1 MSNATAS
8 FRLASSPDPLAVAID
23 RWKSACSAWCRTN
36 RAWKDCNVLFTNGA
50 SSIPMPNATF
60 QRMSNR
66 ARSAASS
73 SLTRSWL
80 CNSSALAR
88 MLGGTL
94 TRPLFV
100 VYSGLKSSSRNS
112 AGSCRA
118 RKP

>member
-1 MSNATAS
+1 MEGLQRALHK
-8 FRLASSPDPLAVAID
+8 RRIVDPDAQ
-23 RWKSACSAWCRTN
+23 RH
-36 RAWKDCNVLFTNGA
+36 
-50 SSIPMPNATF
+50 F
-60 QRMSNR
+60 QRMSPR
-66 ARSAASS
+66 PSAAPHR
-73 SLTRSWL
+73 SLRSWL